1 MVRSSSCFVC
11 SVNLTKIISV
21 EKDSRKDHGHE
32 SKTTGCAGQAADA
45 VSAYTQVKMKDAPTF
60 LKNPKSECLDIWI
73 SLPKHKWP
81 KSWSSME
88 GPAVLLE
95 RNQYGHPLAGPIRER
110 QFEKVILKRGWE
122 KFRIGNVYVDREKGL
137 LLWGTERSGVSVT
150 NWQNFGGWSCVQI
163 MSCCHFGSRQS
174 CAQF

>member
-1 MVRSSSCFVC
+1 MS
-11 SVNLTKIISV
+11 
-21 EKDSRKDHGHE
+21 KDSRKDHGHK
-32 SKTTGCAGQAADA
+32 SKTTGMMQDKKQ
-45 VSAYTQVKMKDAPTF
+45 TQYPLTPRFKMKDAPTF

-88 GPAVLLE
+88 DPVVLLE
-95 RNQYGHPLAGPIRER
+95 RNLYGHPLAGPIRER

-137 LLWGTERSGVSVT
+137 LLSVYVDDIKLIGKKQNISPTWKIQMKDVDLEESTSFLGHVCVDCSRRECQIISKDSG
-150 NWQNFGGWSCVQI
+150 
-163 MSCCHFGSRQS
+163 
-174 CAQF
+174 